1 VTRAAGV
8 RATDYGGFYR
18 NRPVMITGG
27 LGFIGSNLAWKL
39 ADLGARVLI
48 VDSLIDEY
56 GGNLFNICGL
66 EDRLRVNIAD
76 VRQQSTMN
84 YLVRGQDVIFN
95 LAGQVSHIDSMRDPH
110 TDLEINCRAQL
121 SILEA
126 CRNYNAGV
134 KIVFAGTR
142 QVYGKAESLPV
153 SESHLVRPADVNGI
167 NKAAGEYYHLLY
179 NNVFGVRACS
189 LRLTNVYGPRQLLK
203 HNRQG
208 FIAWF
213 IRLAIEDRE
222 IQIYGDG
229 SQLRDFVY
237 VDDAAEAFLRAGAD
251 EACNGQ
257 VLNVG
262 GLEPIA
268 HRDLV
273 QLLVGIAGSGR
284 YRFVEWPPE
293 KKAIDIGDFYADS
306 TRIERT
312 LGWTPTVSL
321 AEGLRRTVE
330 FYREHF
336 DRYVPASAAVPAS

>member
-1 VTRAAGV
+1 VTRAARV

-18 NRPVMITGG
+18 DRPVMITGG

-39 ADLGARVLI
+39 VELGARVLI
-48 VDSLIDEY
+48 VDSLIDDY

-76 VRQQSTMN
+76 IRQQSTMN

-142 QVYGKAESLPV
+142 QVYGKADRLPV

-203 HNRQG
+203 HSRQG

-237 VDDAAEAFLRAGAD
+237 VDDAADAFLRAGAD

-273 QLLVGIAGSGR
+273 ELLVGIAGSGR
-284 YRFVEWPPE
+284 YRFVEWPPD

-306 TRIERT
+306 TQIDRT
-312 LGWTPTVSL
+312 LGWKADVSL
-321 AEGLRRTVE
+321 ADGLRRTID
-330 FYREHF
+330 FYRRHF
-336 DRYVPASAAVPAS
+336 DRYVPASAAAPAP

>member
-1 VTRAAGV
+1 
-8 RATDYGGFYR
+8 
-18 NRPVMITGG
+18 MITGG

-284 YRFVEWPPE
+284 CRFVEWPPE